1 MWDRSVSRSTA
12 IRAAFVVSS
21 MLLCSAVIA
30 GGAPAQSLPTTDLQP
45 TGGIGVTTGP
55 DGVGVDVDAGEP
67 GGVSLDAGS
76 GGLKLGLRGPVN
88 ATVPVGE
95 QPGNPVSVPRAP
107 AADAP
112 SRNQSPGTSSPG
124 GGRGGVIQEVVGDP
138 RRARGR
144 VRGDASGKRSAAG
157 GHRNSPAA
165 AARLR
170 AAKTADRDDRGGV
183 APVFDLVERIP
194 AAVRAALV
202 ALGLIAIALWA
213 LWVRGRRRLQHN
225 AYQDP
230 VTGVANLAAFEEV
243 LDREWQRAARYRR
256 PLGLLLLDL
265 GERGGRGLLGERDAR
280 AAVDGIN
287 WEVRES
293 DTVARLAPSRFAVIS
308 PEAPQGSIE
317 TLAHA
322 LEHRLEERRLR
333 CWAGVAERHDAD
345 ESPGDLITR
354 AAAALADAQGQA
366 ILEDVR
372 GYDSEDETAVF
383 AGARGSAAAA

>member
-30 GGAPAQSLPTTDLQP
+30 GGAPAQSLPATDLQP

-55 DGVGVDVDAGEP
+55 DGMGVDVDAGET

-76 GGLKLGLRGPVN
+76 GGLELGLRGPVN
-88 ATVPVGE
+88 ATVPVGQ
-95 QPGNPVSVPRAP
+95 QPGNGVSVPRAP

-124 GGRGGVIQEVVGDP
+124 GGRGGVIKEVVGDSQG
-138 RRARGR
+138 ARGR
-144 VRGDASGKRSAAG
+144 GRRGDASGAG
-157 GHRNSPAA
+157 GERNSPAA
-165 AARLR
+165 AVRVR
-170 AAKTADRDDRGGV
+170 AVKAADGDDRGGV

-230 VTGVANLAAFEEV
+230 VTGVANLAAFEQV

-345 ESPGDLITR
+345 EGPGDLITR

-366 ILEDVR
+366 ILEEVPR
-372 GYDSEDETAVF
+372 HDSEDDTAVF

>member
-1 MWDRSVSRSTA
+1 MWDRSVSRSTT

-21 MLLCSAVIA
+21 MLLLSAVIA
-30 GGAPAQSLPTTDLQP
+30 GGAPAQSLPATDLQP

-55 DGVGVDVDAGEP
+55 DGVGADLDAGET
-67 GGVSLDAGS
+67 GGVTFDAGS

-95 QPGNPVSVPRAP
+95 PGNPVSVPRAP
-107 AADAP
+107 AADTP
-112 SRNQSPGTSSPG
+112 SRNQSPGTSTPGGG
-124 GGRGGVIQEVVGDP
+124 GGRGGVVSEVGSDS
-138 RRARGR
+138 RSSRG
-144 VRGDASGKRSAAG
+144 RGDASGKRSAAG
-157 GHRNSPAA
+157 EDRNSPAS

-170 AAKTADRDDRGGV
+170 AAKAADHDDRGGV

-230 VTGVANLAAFEEV
+230 VTGVANLAAFEQV

-280 AAVDGIN
+280 AAVEGIN
-287 WEVRES
+287 WELRES

-333 CWAGVAERHDAD
+333 CWAGVAERNDAD

-354 AAAALADAQGQA
+354 AAAALADVQGRA
-366 ILEDVR
+366 ILEAMPGHDP
-372 GYDSEDETAVF
+372 EDETAAF
-383 AGARGSAAAA
+383 AGGRRSAAAA